1 MQKPQKFALAF
12 VVVLLAASGGTYAYL
27 KFGRADTLP
36 SGIVSGNGRIEATEV
51 DIASKSAGR
60 LVSVEV
66 GEGDLVTKG
75 QVLAHMDTVEL
86 QSQLRAAKAKIA
98 EAEQSRDASAF
109 KLSQAQSQLDLA
121 EKDLERKLVLLGKG
135 FVSDQAVDSQR
146 LTRDSDKA
154 AVSAAESTLNSVQAT
169 IDNAKAEAD
178 RIAQTVA
185 DATLTA
191 PKDGRVLYRL
201 AEPGEVLAAGG
212 KVLTVLD
219 LSDVYMTIYLPSAD
233 AAKTAIGAEGR
244 ILLDILPDRA
254 IPGTVSFVS
263 PQAQYTPKQ
272 VEIRSER
279 DRLMFRVKISAPKEL
294 VKQYLPLVKTG
305 ITGLGY
311 VKTDATAVWPDRLQS
326 DLTTAPLD
334 PSASNTQ
341 PSANKP

>member
-1 MQKPQKFALAF
+1 MQKPQKLAIVF
-12 VVVLLAASGGTYAYL
+12 VLLLIAASGGTYAYL

-36 SGIVSGNGRIEATEV
+36 PGIVTGNGRIEATEV
-51 DIASKSAGR
+51 DIASKSAGK

-75 QVLAHMDTVEL
+75 QVLARMDTAEME
-86 QSQLRAAKAKIA
+86 SQLRAAKAKIA

-109 KLSQAQSQLDLA
+109 KLSQAQSQFDLA
-121 EKDLERKLVLLGKG
+121 DKDLERKLVLLGKG

-146 LTRDSDKA
+146 LTRDSGKA
-154 AVSAAESTLNSVQAT
+154 SVSAAESTLNSVQAT

-178 RIAQTVA
+178 RIAQNIA

-219 LSDVYMTIYLPSAD
+219 LSDVYMTVYLPSAE

-244 ILLDILPDRA
+244 IVLDILPDRA

-294 VKQYLPLVKTG
+294 VKRYLPLVKTG
-305 ITGLGY
+305 ITGVGY
-311 VKTDATAVWPDRLQS
+311 VKTDANALWPDRLQS
-326 DLTTAPLD
+326 DLTSAP
-334 PSASNTQ
+334 ASTGDQSTNT
-341 PSANKP
+341 KP